1 MDISAM
7 LLRISEILVTKN
19 MKKED
24 FYALVPISDAA
35 VSQWRKGKT
44 KPSREKIRRMAEIL
58 GVTVE
63 YLEYG
68 IKKEPTSN
76 RSELISSIIELFNQL
91 TPEEAAKVLAYTQ
104 GVIDNRAD

>member
-1 MDISAM
+1 MCFYDKFAALCKKKGVSETRALIEAGLSKSLRTKWMNKPATVPNGESLTKLSKYFNVPADYFMD
-7 LLRISEILVTKN
+7 L
-19 MKKED
+19 D
-24 FYALVPISDAA
+24 
-35 VSQWRKGKT
+35 
-44 KPSREKIRRMAEIL
+44 
-58 GVTVE
+58 
-63 YLEYG
+63 